1 MASSDKS
8 QPVHSPSK
16 MSLES
21 VGNMDMT
28 KAGRGI
34 WLVKVPKY
42 LGDKWKECADSEVGT
57 AYLTKVPGK
66 LAKVTFVPNE
76 HTLGNCKSALEYV
89 FAQRDNE
96 NLTLGVF
103 SEYIS
108 DAEKLSKA
116 EADAEKLSK
125 AEADAEKLSKAEADA
140 DANAEDEAHVDAN
153 AEDEADANADAN
165 AEDEADAEA
174 DADAED
180 KKLYF
185 EGHITYKFDCQT
197 PGVLSASPD
206 YIQLKKDLT
215 VKDGQ
220 DRLKTKTID
229 SPANTSM
236 SRAHKRNRYLQKIL
250 KKIGIYNIE
259 GPFKRMWQLKPEYC
273 CY

>member
-103 SEYIS
+103 SEYI
-108 DAEKLSKA
+108 
-116 EADAEKLSK
+116 
-125 AEADAEKLSKAEADA
+125 
-140 DANAEDEAHVDAN
+140 
-153 AEDEADANADAN
+153 
-165 AEDEADAEA
+165 
-174 DADAED
+174 
-180 KKLYF
+180 
-185 EGHITYKFDCQT
+185 C
-197 PGVLSASPD
+197 VLSASPD